1 MRHCKTTTARR
12 GARTGTLEVRTRTK
26 GARTSTL
33 GARTRVRLIAEATSS
48 SPGCPPFP
56 ILGMMPATRTP
67 AISSDSLP
75 ISRTGWPAAIPI
87 AIATTTMFPAVA
99 TAETAT
105 VPTTTITTTATTQQ
119 LPCPG
124 QRDGQQQ
131 SGKRLLQQQHFYDN
145 KNFKTAT
152 FAIFLISLWIRKT
165 FLSIMLFGNIIYYLR
180 LSAMSSFVCL

>member
-119 LPCPG
+119 LQCPG

-131 SGKRLLQQQHFYDN
+131 SGKWIIQQQHFYDN

-152 FAIFLISLWIRKT
+152 FAIFLLSLWI
-165 FLSIMLFGNIIYYLR
+165 IMLFGNIIYYLR